1 MAIQVRASAGTHAGM
16 VREHNED
23 TYALDDA
30 LGFYAVADGVG
41 GKAAGEVAS
50 RMAIDVAGGYLRG
63 HAAELER
70 ARTAP
75 ASEARTKGAELVER
89 AIQEACRAVH
99 DAGNRDSNLRGMR
112 TTLTC
117 VVKLGASS
125 AVVGHVGDSRLYLIR
140 RAEAHRLTDDHT
152 LTAYQVRAGLITEA
166 QALESAFRGT
176 LTRALGSHESV
187 QVDTLFVEIADG
199 DVLLLCSDG
208 LPLHVADGELAAR
221 VAATDPASI
230 AGELLKLVN
239 QRGGKDNVT
248 VVTLMCAQDEKSATD
263 GLLDSRIRAV
273 AGLSL
278 FHSLDYRQHV
288 AVLSIAASRRVAA
301 GTILVGEGTKSS
313 ELYVIVGGRVAVERG
328 GRRLSELGPGTH
340 FGDMALVED
349 APRSATVVALEPMDL
364 LVIGREQMIGL
375 MRQDPVLATK
385 VLWTLVQSLSARL
398 RVTSAEA
405 LELAQDLP
413 RDTLPTPFHWPV
425 GQ

>member
-1 MAIQVRASAGTHAGM
+1 MAIRVRASAVTHQGM
-16 VREHNED
+16 VRENNED
-23 TYALDDA
+23 AHAIDDA

-50 RMAIDVAGGYLRG
+50 RTALDVAKGYLRA

-70 ARTAP
+70 AGAALP
-75 ASEARTKGAELVER
+75 AQARTVGGELVTR

-99 DAGNRDSNLRGMR
+99 EASNRDPNLSGMR

-117 VVKLGASS
+117 VLRLGTS
-125 AVVGHVGDSRLYLIR
+125 AIVGHVGDSRLYLIR
-140 RAEAHRLTDDHT
+140 HGEAHRLTDDHT
-152 LTAYQVRAGLITEA
+152 LTAWQVRAGMMTEA
-166 QALESAFRGT
+166 EARDSPFRNT

-187 QVDTLFVEIADG
+187 QVDTLYVELGDG

-208 LPLHVADGELAAR
+208 LTLHVADAELAAR
-221 VAATDPASI
+221 VATGDDDSM
-230 AGELLKLVN
+230 AGDLVKLAN

-248 VVTLMCAQDEKSATD
+248 VVTLACSQDEKSTTD
-263 GLLDSRIRAV
+263 ASLDARIKAV

-278 FHSLDYRQHV
+278 FQSLDYRQHV
-288 AVLSIAASRRVAA
+288 AVLSIAASRRVPA
-301 GTILVGEGTKSS
+301 GTTLVTEGTKSS
-313 ELYVIVGGRVAVERG
+313 ELYVIVAGRVAVERG
-328 GRRLSELGPGTH
+328 GRRLCELGTGTH

-375 MRQDPVLATK
+375 MRMDPILATK

-398 RVTSAEA
+398 RATSAEA
-405 LELAQDLP
+405 FEVAQDAP
-413 RDTLPTPFHWPV
+413 RDTLPTPFQWPR
-425 GQ
+425 GP